1 MAAKIAFVLRVDRQL
16 VADLV
21 AEALIGGEAELAYV
35 EPAAG
40 DTTMVLTAM

>member
-1 MAAKIAFVLRVDRQL
+1 MLRVDRQL

-21 AEALIGGEAELAYV
+21 PKALIGGKAEFAAYLQ
-35 EPAAG
+35 PAAG